1 MKAIWNFF
9 NSLKLTVVLVLA
21 ISAVTIYGSIVV
33 YVHPELFGELDQK
46 IFFPWLFGPG
56 PTVIRFT
63 WWFFLLVFLVV
74 LFGINTFVCTV
85 ERLPRV
91 IRKYKDPL
99 LNMREVEIGGSAG
112 ESVSLRDGGKDRL
125 LGILRQNK
133 YSVYTDGNGLYAE
146 KNRWLPFLPYVVH
159 IGVLLFLV
167 AHLIGSLAGYRHS
180 GLYILEGETVRAPE
194 GGIELRLNKVKVE
207 QREDGSLKDY
217 GSLLTAIKDGQELKT
232 GWVTANKPMFAGGG
246 AIYQRE
252 FGQTFAGLLIQA
264 GVKSTG
270 FNGILTAPKG
280 SEYVV
285 IPGSPYRIRIDRFI
299 QDFDL
304 DEQGQPYSRSEN
316 LVNPAI
322 FVVLVKDGKEVA
334 GGWIFL
340 REPTRNT
347 FRYEDVALGLADIDM
362 RAYSSF
368 DMNRDPSAILALIA
382 SALVM
387 FGTIITLYFRRERV
401 WGNLDEAGGRAQI
414 ICTED
419 EIYEK
424 LGK

>member
-1 MKAIWNFF
+1 M
-9 NSLKLTVVLVLA
+9 LVLA

-46 IFFPWLFGPG
+46 ILFPWLFTAGLG
-56 PTVIRFT
+56 MIRYT
-63 WWFFLLVFLVV
+63 WWFFLLIFIVV
-74 LFGINTFVCTV
+74 LFGINTFICTV
-85 ERLPRV
+85 ERLPKV
-91 IRKYKDPL
+91 IRKYRDPL
-99 LNMREVEIGGSAG
+99 LNMREVEIGGGAG
-112 ESVSLRDGGKDRL
+112 ETVTLREGGRDRL
-125 LGILRQNK
+125 LGVLKRNK
-133 YSVYTDGNGLYAE
+133 YSVYTDGDGLYAE

-159 IGVLLFLV
+159 IGVLLFLL
-167 AHLIGSLAGYRHS
+167 AHLTGSLAGYRHS
-180 GLYILEGETVRAPE
+180 GMYIYEGETVRAPE

-252 FGQTFAGLLIQA
+252 FGQSFAGLLVQA
-264 GVKSTG
+264 EVKSTG
-270 FNGILTAPKG
+270 FSGILKAPKG
-280 SEYVV
+280 TEYVV
-285 IPGSPYRIRIDRFI
+285 IPGTPYRIRIDRFI
-299 QDFDL
+299 QDFDV
-304 DEQGQPYSRSEN
+304 DERGEPFSRSEN

-322 FVVLVKDGKEVA
+322 FVVLEKDAKGVA

-347 FRYEDVALGLADIDM
+347 FRYEDVGLGLADIDM

-368 DMNRDPSAILALIA
+368 DMNRDPSAIMALIA

-387 FGTIITLYFRRERV
+387 FGSIITLYVRRERV
-401 WGNLDEAGGRAQI
+401 WGRLDEAGDRAQV

-419 EIYEK
+419 ELYEK
-424 LGK
+424 LK